1 MIDAGYTGVS
11 KSLPVGVHS
20 LIRET
25 DTLKVILISS
35 GDMIDKVE
43 DKSGFKGTE
52 SSPGVR
58 KGLSEGVQVTLS
70 LEM

>member
-1 MIDAGYTGVS
+1 MIDE
-11 KSLPVGVHS
+11 VG
-20 LIRET
+20 
-25 DTLKVILISS
+25 
-35 GDMIDKVE
+35 

-58 KGLSEGVQVTLS
+58 KGLSEGVQIKLS